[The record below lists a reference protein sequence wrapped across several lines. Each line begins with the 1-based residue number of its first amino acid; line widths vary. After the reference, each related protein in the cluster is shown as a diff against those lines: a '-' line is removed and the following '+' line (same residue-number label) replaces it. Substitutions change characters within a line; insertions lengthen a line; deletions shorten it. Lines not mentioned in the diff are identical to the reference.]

1 MIDQS
6 YSERQLFEKAYER
19 ILSEFQIVLNL
30 SFENTQKKLDK
41 ALKRNADKNVTS
53 QKDSKNEVE
62 INKESPQNL
71 GENEDTGLGD
81 NDENE
86 EQE

>member
-1 MIDQS
+1 M
-6 YSERQLFEKAYER
+6 
-19 ILSEFQIVLNL
+19 

-41 ALKRNADKNVTS
+41 ALKRNTDKNVTS

-62 INKESPQNL
+62 INKDSPQNL
-71 GENEDTGLGD
+71 GENEDTGLSD